1 MTAARAR
8 LGATGVDPNT
18 ELIMARIA
26 DVNTAVESGFRR
38 VHERL
43 DILNGRTR
51 KAEEAVAVLHE
62 RTADMV
68 CVEHAERVR
77 TLDRDAAQLKRDV
90 SRMQQ
95 DLVKWG
101 GPIDAKP
108 RKPIAQIAITGTAAA
123 GIMAILEGIW
133 QWWST
138 R

>member
-1 MTAARAR
+1 M
-8 LGATGVDPNT
+8 DPAT

-26 DVNTAVESGFRR
+26 DLNAALDSGFRR

-68 CVEHAERVR
+68 CVEHAERFR
-77 TLDRDAAQLKRDV
+77 TLERDAGHLKRDV
-90 SRMQQ
+90 DLIRQ
-95 DLVKWG
+95 DLVTCG
-101 GPIDAKP
+101 GPREAKP

-123 GIMAILEGIW
+123 GLLALLEGIW

>member
-1 MTAARAR
+1 M
-8 LGATGVDPNT
+8 DPNT

-26 DVNTAVESGFRR
+26 DLNTAMDSGFRR

-68 CVEHAERVR
+68 CLEHGERFRTAER
-77 TLDRDAAQLKRDV
+77 DASQLKRDV
-90 SRMQQ
+90 HRMQQ
-95 DLVKWG
+95 DLVKVG
-101 GPIDAKP
+101 GPLEGKP
-108 RKPIAQIAITGTAAA
+108 RKPITQIAITGTAAA
-123 GIMAILEGIW
+123 GIVALLEGIW
-133 QWWST
+133 QWWSA

>member
-1 MTAARAR
+1 MDA
-8 LGATGVDPNT
+8 NT
-18 ELIMARIA
+18 ELVLKMIA
-26 DVNTAVESGFRR
+26 DLHTAMDSGFRR

-68 CVEHAERVR
+68 CVEHAERFR
-77 TLDRDAAQLKRDV
+77 TLDRDATQLKRDV
-90 SRMQQ
+90 NRIQQ
-95 DLVKWG
+95 DLVKFG
-101 GPIDAKP
+101 GPIEAKP
-108 RKPIAQIAITGTAAA
+108 RKPITQLAITGTAAA
-123 GIMAILEGIW
+123 AIMAILEGIW